1 MYQES
6 GRRNNFDFFHD
17 GEGTAMEGNRDHF
30 FDHVN
35 VTVKTRVVDHHQ
47 SYQVPETGWWF
58 NDVIVFE
65 YWGDDRCDT
74 LERYWFHRIPG

>member
-1 MYQES
+1 MLSSSTMVEVLQG
-6 GRRNNFDFFHD
+6 GR
-17 GEGTAMEGNRDHF
+17 NRDHF
-30 FDHVN
+30 FDHLN

-65 YWGDDRCDT
+65 YWGR
-74 LERYWFHRIPG
+74 